1 MKPFCH
7 RCPKKNFSPFCF
19 ASPEKIGVKFG
30 NRRTDRQ
37 PDKFFD
43 TFYWGMW
50 IFLSVKFASSLLALL
65 AGGWKHYLGN
75 KKFLREEKA
84 TNWRQLC
91 CKSQEKRL
99 KANLLKNNPS
109 IIQSWPKYQTIP
121 VFIFSKLQA
130 ERSLFHFFK
139 NNQI

>member
-1 MKPFCH
+1 M
-7 RCPKKNFSPFCF
+7 NI
-19 ASPEKIGVKFG
+19 E
-30 NRRTDRQ
+30 NLQWRTLLIEHDQ
-37 PDKFFD
+37 NI
-43 TFYWGMW
+43 YLGMW

-75 KKFLREEKA
+75 KKILREEKA
-84 TNWRQLC
+84 TNWHQLC

-130 ERSLFHFFK
+130 ERGSDYFKVLKLWPQINILVNFHRGSMA
-139 NNQI
+139 